1 MPAKNKNL
9 FFPFTLKELDEM
21 EEEESVVE
29 GQERHLL
36 TNDWYDTMGGQ
47 FYIYWKD
54 RDHRKETY

>member
-1 MPAKNKNL
+1 
-9 FFPFTLKELDEM
+9 M
-21 EEEESVVE
+21 EEEEKAIE
-29 GQERHLL
+29 ELERHLL

>member
-21 EEEESVVE
+21 EEEEKAIE
-29 GQERHLL
+29 ELERHLL